1 MENNVRFV
9 YASSAATYGD
19 GTFGM
24 DDRDE
29 DIEKFQPLNLYGWS
43 KQKFDILAQKMDGL
57 IQ

>member
-1 MENNVRFV
+1 MHHLRQH
-9 YASSAATYGD
+9 GD

-43 KQKFDILAQKMDGL
+43 KQKFDILAQKNGCL